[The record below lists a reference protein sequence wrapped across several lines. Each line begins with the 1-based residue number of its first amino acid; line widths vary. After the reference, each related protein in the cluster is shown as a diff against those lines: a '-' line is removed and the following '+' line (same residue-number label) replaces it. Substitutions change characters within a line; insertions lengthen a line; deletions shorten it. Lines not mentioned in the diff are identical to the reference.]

1 MTASQ
6 AIEHV
11 EGLASPATRLLQ
23 LVYGIIVMVM
33 IASLQYSWTLFV
45 GPIDESHHWGRA
57 AIQVAFTIY
66 ILAGTW
72 LVPFEGYAI
81 DRLGIKLMVC
91 LGGVLIAL
99 GWIVNSIADSLAL
112 LYLGAVFGGVGAGT
126 INIAAIGN
134 ALKWFPDR
142 RGLAVGVTS
151 AGFGAG
157 SALTIIPIANMI
169 HASGYQAAFLWFGIG
184 QGLIVFFTGLLLR
197 APSADE
203 VPVPVAPAVQQT
215 RRSYAPNEALKTPVF
230 YMLYLMF
237 VLVCS
242 GGLMAAAQLAPIAKD
257 WKIAEIPV
265 SLAGITLP
273 ALIFALSLDRVCNGI
288 ARPLFGF
295 ISDYLGRENTMFLA
309 FMIEG
314 IGIYSVYVFGQ
325 DPLLFVILSGVL
337 FFAWGEIYSLFPA
350 MITDVYGPKFVNT
363 NYGMLFTAKGVA
375 SLLVPLG
382 NVMTT
387 VTGSWHLVFAMLA
400 AFNIVA
406 ALMALALKP
415 ARARL
420 RAAAA
425 DA

>member
-1 MTASQ
+1 MSTIQ
-6 AIEHV
+6 ATEQIQ
-11 EGLASPATRLLQ
+11 GLASPTTRWGQ
-23 LVYGIIVMVM
+23 LIFGIITMVM

-45 GPIDESHHWGRA
+45 GPIDEMHQWGRA
-57 AIQVAFTIY
+57 AIQFSFTIY

-81 DRLGIKLMVC
+81 DRLGIKTMVC
-91 LGGVLIAL
+91 TAAVLIAM
-99 GWIVNSIADSLAL
+99 GWAVNSIANSLSL
-112 LYLGAVFGGVGAGT
+112 LYLGAVFGGIGAGI

-169 HASGYQAAFLWFGIG
+169 HAEGYQATFLLFGIG
-184 QGLIVFFTGLLLR
+184 QGLVVFVAGLMLR
-197 APSADE
+197 APLAGE
-203 VPVPVAPAVQQT
+203 VPVPVAPIVPQT
-215 RRSYAPNEALKTPVF
+215 QRNYGPREVLKSPVF
-230 YMLYLMF
+230 YLLYLMF

-242 GGLMAAAQLAPIAKD
+242 GGLMTAAQLAPIAKD

-265 SLAGITLP
+265 SIVGITLP
-273 ALIFALSLDRVCNGI
+273 ALLFALSLDRICNGI

-295 ISDYLGRENTMFLA
+295 VSDHLGREHTMFLA

-314 IGIYSVYVFGQ
+314 VGIYALYLFGENPVIFVF
-325 DPLLFVILSGVL
+325 LSGCV

-350 MITDVYGPKFVNT
+350 IMTDIYGPKFVNT

-375 SLLVPLG
+375 ALLVPVA
-382 NVMTT
+382 NI
-387 VTGSWHLVFAMLA
+387 VTAASGGWGLVFAMMA
-400 AFNIVA
+400 IFNIVA
-406 ALMALALKP
+406 ALLAVLAVKP
-415 ARARL
+415 IRARV
-420 RAAAA
+420 AKAIA
-425 DA
+425 